1 MNTLK
6 LILGLGGCA
15 QPNPATMASA
25 TVLQDSHAIWMNS
38 RPDPSVDAA
47 AATNTHLEFPEFDGE
62 ALQAQARHWG
72 LSLPVFS
79 PAVWA
84 NSRRVARWYFCQH
97 QALLW
102 SACEAQIQ
110 KQPANTAVQFT
121 VLVDAGDHLA
131 SSAYWDVLQQIRVRY
146 PAATSHA
153 VFLLPHPEQE
163 EGAVKAR
170 AGAVL
175 TELNV
180 EGQHTWQVTDLTTQ
194 QPYAQSKPVW
204 DSVFLHPMPQ
214 YPEISIDFHQLVHHV
229 AALTM
234 PNGTEH
240 SLQAAF
246 KHDFHQRSSKPKETH
261 LPRFAN
267 VLQVSLQ
274 LNMGRLHLALQQQ
287 VHAHLLQALA
297 DLEQDPQSEV
307 DVVAQGWALDEMA
320 LLLNQAGME
329 GVAQACEPIV
339 KEWQKRGDFFIQQ
352 ARPHDGAWDEQ
363 MRNLHAN
370 FQKVYEKHF
379 RGMGAELYYSLS
391 QSRMEA
397 LVAQQMQQ
405 VEHAMWSQCMAGS
418 VNVATLS
425 LHFADIHK
433 HYRHL
438 QEQYELEQRRLVA
451 AIDERRKHWQNI
463 MAAWQNANKRDR
475 AKVQQDYHLN
485 FMNQLLVEWFTW
497 QCEYKAVTFALYFIQ
512 SLLSEYQHLQSSL
525 QHIAAVWQKA
535 ALKQQQTAEQT
546 WAEQQQQWLQQV
558 AVEHSHQYLLQP
570 DKNMLHTLMQAWK
583 GQAATW
589 LVEIMSTWTRR
600 LGNFATF
607 AQLQLWLQEGQ
618 WQNLPARIAQDCS
631 RQLVQNHCTPEFL
644 QAAFTERVAKLSPVQ
659 WQQLSQ
665 HAADTLGRLY
675 HRNIKPLGKV
685 LTEFSRQHEYV
696 TVLYPQSMQ
705 QDHAIIGLITD
716 TVKRQQ
722 AHVSGLASP
731 CVDRIS
737 IVLSSTCYLQEWHGY
752 AAMMAAYRLTMKD
765 DKTLWYWHVDGELA
779 SLRVMM
785 AANNVRNRDL
795 IRQQLLLAQACEH
808 LRFEQ
813 GQCGLYLENPAEPMV
828 FTASNLT
835 ELVEQ
840 MPLSAV
846 RQLLLHNRA
855 LRDEQGWPTSVNVS
869 KQLDAVLA
877 DFRQQILPEGV
888 DVADADWQ
896 DAGRYVVWVR
906 AVQQIK
912 QHWLRAP
919 AGVTVAN

>member
-6 LILGLGGCA
+6 LILGLGGFA
-15 QPNPATMASA
+15 QPNPATKASA
-25 TVLQDSHAIWMNS
+25 TVLQDSHAIWIS
-38 RPDPSVDAA
+38 SQDGPELDEAS
-47 AATNTHLEFPEFDGE
+47 ATDTQLEFPDFDGE
-62 ALQAQARHWG
+62 ALQAQARQWG
-72 LSLPVFS
+72 MSIPVFS
-79 PAVWA
+79 HAVWA

-110 KQPANTAVQFT
+110 KRPENTALQFT
-121 VLVDAGDHLA
+121 VLIDAGDHLA
-131 SSAYWDVLQQIRVRY
+131 SSMYWDVLQQIRLRY

-153 VFLLPHPEQE
+153 VFLLPHAEQE
-163 EGAVKAR
+163 DSVVKAR

-175 TELNV
+175 SELNAM
-180 EGQHTWQVTDLTTQ
+180 GQHTWQVKDLHTQ
-194 QPYAQSKPVW
+194 QAYCCDKPVW
-204 DSVFLHPMPQ
+204 DSVFVHPLPQ
-214 YPEISIDFHQLVHHV
+214 YPEVSIDFRQLLHHV
-229 AALTM
+229 DALAM

-246 KHDFHQRSSKPKETH
+246 KAAFHKRISKPKESH
-261 LPRFAN
+261 LPHFAN

-274 LNMGRLHLALQQQ
+274 LNMGRLHWALQQQ
-287 VHAHLLQALA
+287 VHAQLLHALA
-297 DLEQDPQSEV
+297 DMDQELPADV

-329 GVAQACEPIV
+329 GVAQSCEPIV

-363 MRNLHAN
+363 MRNLHGN

-391 QSRMEA
+391 QSRMDA
-397 LVAQQMQQ
+397 LVSQQMQL

-425 LHFADIHK
+425 VYFADIHK
-433 HYRHL
+433 HYRSL
-438 QEQYELEQRRLVA
+438 QEQYELEQRRLVQ

-463 MAAWQNANKRDR
+463 MASWSNANKRDR
-475 AKVQQDYHLN
+475 AKIQQEYHLN
-485 FMNQLLVEWFTW
+485 FMNQLMVEWFTW
-497 QCEYKAVTFALYFIQ
+497 QCEYKAVSFALYFIH
-512 SLLSEYQHLQSSL
+512 SLLPEYQHLQYSL
-525 QHIAAVWQKA
+525 QHIAATWQKA
-535 ALKQQQTAEQT
+535 ALKQQTLADQT

-558 AVEHSHQYLLQP
+558 AVENSHQYLLQP
-570 DKNMLHTLMQAWK
+570 DRSMLNTLMQAWQT
-583 GQAATW
+583 QAATW

-607 AQLQLWLQEGQ
+607 SQLQLWLQEGQ
-618 WQNLPARIAQDCS
+618 WQSLPARIAQDCS
-631 RQLVQNHCTPEFL
+631 RQLVQQRCTPEFL
-644 QAAFTERVAKLSPVQ
+644 QAAFAERVAKLSPVQ

-665 HAADTLGRLY
+665 HAADTLSRLY

-685 LTEFSRQHEYV
+685 LTEFSTHHEYV

-722 AHVSGLASP
+722 AQVSGLASP
-731 CVDRIS
+731 CLDRIA
-737 IVLSSTCYLQEWHGY
+737 IVLSSTCYLQEWHGH
-752 AAMMAAYRLTMKD
+752 AALLAAYRHAIKD
-765 DKTLWYWHVDGELA
+765 DKTLWYWHLDGEPA
-779 SLRVMM
+779 PLRALM
-785 AANNVRNRDL
+785 AANDVRNRDL
-795 IRQQLLLAQACEH
+795 IRQQLLLAQVCEH
-808 LRFEQ
+808 LRFEPH
-813 GQCGLYLENPAEPMV
+813 QCVLHLGAQTESMV
-828 FTASNLT
+828 FAVKDLA

-840 MPLSAV
+840 IPLPAI
-846 RQLLLHNRA
+846 RQLLLRHRV
-855 LRDEQGWPTSVNVS
+855 LRDEQGWPTHADLP

-877 DFRQQILPEGV
+877 GFRKQILPEGV

-896 DAGRYVVWVR
+896 DAGRYVVWAR

-912 QHWLRAP
+912 QHWLGA
-919 AGVTVAN
+919 AVKATA